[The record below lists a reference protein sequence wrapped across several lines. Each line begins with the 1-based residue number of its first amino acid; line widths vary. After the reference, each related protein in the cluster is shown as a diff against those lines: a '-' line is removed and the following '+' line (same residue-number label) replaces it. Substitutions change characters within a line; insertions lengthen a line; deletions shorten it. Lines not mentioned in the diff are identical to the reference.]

1 MASLDVVRRPRQ
13 DGVEIIIVD
22 RDRSLTMPYSRSGR
36 LGLCAG
42 VLTIL
47 AAHAAVA
54 SAAES
59 REFKVGFAEQD
70 ISPSIGMEQPGGYGK
85 AYHRTFHDPC
95 KVRAAVLDDGK
106 TRVAIVGIDALFIRR
121 QTVQTVRDAISKKCG
136 IKPESILISASHT
149 HSGGPTGYYLPGEF
163 DDASPLVR
171 SLVHERTVCANP
183 DYLAKVERGIV
194 DAVCVAD
201 ARRTPARCGV
211 ALGSEDKVA
220 FNRRFRMKD
229 GFTMTHPGQGNP
241 GIIEPAGPT
250 DPEVGVLGAWSA
262 EGKFLGCIVN
272 FACHATT
279 GPGGISADYVY
290 YIEKTIR
297 GLMGG
302 QAVVVFLPGAAGD
315 VTQVDNRSPYQIKQF
330 GEVSARFVGGRV
342 GAEALKA
349 LLAMEQGT
357 GPLLPLTAETRVLNI
372 KRRRPSPE
380 HVAQALKIVE
390 KDPKAA
396 DATEW
401 VFAKETVVLDARMA
415 REPVAPVEVQAVQ
428 VGPAVFLAC
437 PAEYFCQFG
446 LDMKARSKFPFTFPV
461 SLANDAIGYVP
472 TEEALGL
479 RGGGYETRLTSYSN
493 LEPAAGRQIAEALI
507 DLSATLKPGPL
518 PNPPALP
525 PFRAKP
531 WSYGNLPAQVD

>member
-1 MASLDVVRRPRQ
+1 
-13 DGVEIIIVD
+13 
-22 RDRSLTMPYSRSGR
+22 MPYSRSR
-36 LGLCAG
+36 RMGLCAG
-42 VLTIL
+42 VLSIL

-54 SAAES
+54 YAAES

-70 ISPSIGMEQPGGYGK
+70 ISPAIGMEQPGGYGK
-85 AYHRTFHDPC
+85 AYHRAFHDPC
-95 KVRAAVLDDGK
+95 KVRAAVFDDGK

-121 QTVQTVRDAISKKCG
+121 QTVQTVREAINKKCG

-149 HSGGPTGYYLPGEF
+149 HSGGPIGYYLPGEF

-183 DYLAKVERGIV
+183 DYLAKVEHGIV
-194 DAVCVAD
+194 DAVCAAD
-201 ARRTPARCGV
+201 ACRTPARCGV
-211 ALGSEDKVA
+211 ASGSEDKVA

-229 GFTMTHPGQGNP
+229 GFSMTHPGQGNP
-241 GIIEPAGPT
+241 GIIEPAGPI
-250 DPEVGVLGAWSA
+250 DPQVGVLGAWSA

-297 GLMGG
+297 GLMGD

-315 VTQVDNRSPYQIKQF
+315 VTQVDNRSPHQIKQF

-357 GPLLPLTAETRVLNI
+357 GPLSPLAAESRVLNI
-372 KRRRPSPE
+372 KRRRPRPE
-380 HVAQALKIVE
+380 HVAQALEIVE
-390 KDPKAA
+390 KDPKSV

-401 VFAKETVVLDARMA
+401 IFAKETVVLDARMA

-446 LDMKARSKFPFTFPV
+446 LDMKARSKFPFAFPV

-472 TEEALGL
+472 TEEALSP

-493 LEPAAGRQIAEALI
+493 LEPAAGRRIAEALI
-507 DLSATLKPGPL
+507 DLSAKFKPGPV

-525 PFRAKP
+525 PFHGKP